1 MTTVIRSTIA
11 EDRRRISAA
20 RIRELEAA
28 IQEAMDF
35 IDRYVD
41 VIDGPDGPEPNE
53 AMQIHWHLYDVLE
66 KK

>member
-11 EDRRRISAA
+11 EDQK